1 MRQGYVVMRWY
12 YCKPPEL
19 CDVRYFC
26 YVTSVLLLRYFCY
39 VTITYIINYNTAGLS
54 SVIAGKMLP
63 MQCCVCIACSS
74 FIFPDV

>member
-12 YCKPPEL
+12 YCKPPDL

-39 VTITYIINYNTAGLS
+39 VTITYIINYNTAHAVL
-54 SVIAGKMLP
+54 
-63 MQCCVCIACSS
+63 CVYRVLEFHIS
-74 FIFPDV
+74 